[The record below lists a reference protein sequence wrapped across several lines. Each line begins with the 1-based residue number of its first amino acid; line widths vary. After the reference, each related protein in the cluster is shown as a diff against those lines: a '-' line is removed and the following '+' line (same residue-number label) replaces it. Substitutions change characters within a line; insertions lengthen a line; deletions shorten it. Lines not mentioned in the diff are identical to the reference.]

1 LSFLMQLLFENL
13 GLGFQLLAGWQ
24 LLLLIAVG
32 IMIGIVVG
40 ALPGLSPSMG
50 VALLVSFTYGMEP
63 MPALVFLVAIYT
75 GASYGGSITAITI
88 NAPGTA
94 SAVVTAFDG
103 YPMARQGRAGE
114 ALGISVVASAIAGL
128 IGTIALVFFA
138 APLATM
144 AVRFHPAEYFA
155 LSVFG
160 LATVASMAG
169 EHWAKALIAVVLGLL
184 LSTVGTDPISGA
196 ARFTYGLTELSDGF
210 PLVPAL
216 IGLFAI
222 SEVLTAVAGRDFENP
237 ESVGMRNKGPGFTTY
252 WKLKFTMLRASVL
265 GTIVGIF
272 PGAGAT
278 IASFIAYDFEKR
290 LDSHPETYGKGNPR
304 GVAAAEAANSASV
317 GGALV
322 PLLTLGIPGSATT
335 AVLIGAMMIHKLT
348 PGPQLFLRKPE
359 IIYGLFASLFVGN
372 LLLLILGLLGNRCWM
387 RITEIPKRPL
397 CVLILVMS
405 MLGAYA
411 GRNSLFDVARA
422 LGFGVIGWVI
432 KRLGYPVA
440 PVILGLVLGAIAET
454 NLRRAIM
461 IDSGLIFFI
470 RPVSAIL
477 LLLAA
482 GSFAL
487 PFLTSRKSQINTI
500 RDGEKQP

>member
-1 LSFLMQLLFENL
+1 
-13 GLGFQLLAGWQ
+13 
-24 LLLLIAVG
+24 
-32 IMIGIVVG
+32 
-40 ALPGLSPSMG
+40 
-50 VALLVSFTYGMEP
+50 MEP
-63 MPALVFLVAIYT
+63 MPALVLLVAIYT

-114 ALGISVVASAIAGL
+114 ALGISVVASAVAGL
-128 IGTIALVFFA
+128 IGTVALVFFA
-138 APLATM
+138 APLAAM

-155 LSVFG
+155 LAVFG

-169 EHWAKALIAVVLGLL
+169 GQWLKALIAVVLGLL

-196 ARFTYGLTELSDGF
+196 ARFTFGLTELSDGF

-237 ESVGMRNKGPGFTTY
+237 ESVGTRSKGPGFITY

-278 IASFIAYDFEKR
+278 IASFIAYDVEKR
-290 LDSHPETYGKGNPR
+290 LDPHPEAYGKGSQR

-359 IIYGLFASLFVGN
+359 IIYGLFASLFIGN
-372 LLLLILGLLGNRCWM
+372 LFLLVLGLLGNRCWV
-387 RITEIPKRPL
+387 RITEIPRRPL
-397 CVLILVMS
+397 FVLIVVMS

-411 GRNSLFDVARA
+411 GRSSLFDVACA
-422 LGFGVIGWVI
+422 LGFGALGWVM
-432 KRLGYPVA
+432 KRQGYPVA
-440 PVILGLVLGAIAET
+440 PVILGLVLGTIAET
-454 NLRRAIM
+454 NFRRAIM
-461 IDSGLIFFI
+461 MDSGLIFFT
-470 RPVSAIL
+470 RPVCAIL

-482 GSFAL
+482 ASFIL
-487 PFLTSRKSQINTI
+487 PFLASKKGRSIT
-500 RDGEKQP
+500 